1 MKEVKIG
8 IIGFGTVGS
17 GVAACLLKNGDVIAK
32 RSGIKLI
39 LAKIAD
45 LDIESD
51 RGVDVPKEILT
62 TDAHQLIKEV
72 DVVVELIGGTTIAK
86 DLILEA
92 LEQGKPVVTANKAL
106 LAEKGE
112 ELFAAAEKS
121 KADIYYEASVA
132 GGIPIIKALRE
143 GLVGNRINKIYGIMN
158 GTCNYILTRMER
170 ENVDFEPVLDDAQ
183 KLGYAEAE
191 PSLDIDG
198 YDTAHKAAI
207 LASLAYGE
215 WFGMEPVHVEG
226 IRDISLDDLK
236 YADELGYRIKLLA
249 IIKQVE
255 GDVQIRVHPTLVPKN
270 TLLADISGV
279 FNGIMVNGDTV
290 GDSLFYG
297 RGAGRD
303 ATASAVVA
311 DLVDVGLNLKF
322 GSDRRVPAFRIGPQF
337 KKLTPMESIE
347 SRYYLRFQVKD
358 KSGVIAKVAD
368 ILGKNQINISC
379 FIQRE
384 GQSKENVSLLILTH
398 NALES
403 SVNMAV
409 KKIEEMAEVRNKA
422 KIFRIED
429 M

>member
-17 GVAACLLKNGDVIAK
+17 GVAACILKNGDVIAK
-32 RSGIKLI
+32 RSGIKPI

-45 LDIESD
+45 IDIETD
-51 RGVDVPKEILT
+51 RGVDIPKEILT
-62 TDAHQLIKEV
+62 TDARQLIKEV
-72 DVVVELIGGTTIAK
+72 DVVVELVGGTTIAK
-86 DLILEA
+86 DFILEA

-106 LAEKGE
+106 LAEKGQ

-121 KADIYYEASVA
+121 EADIYYEASVA

-170 ENVDFEPVLDDAQ
+170 ENVDFEPVLIDAQ

-215 WFGMEPVHVEG
+215 WFGMEPIHVQG
-226 IRDISLDDLK
+226 IRDISLEDLK

-249 IIKQVE
+249 IIKQMD
-255 GDVQIRVHPTLVPKN
+255 GDVQIRVHPTLIPKN
-270 TLLADISGV
+270 TLLANISDV
-279 FNGIMVNGDTV
+279 FNGVMVNGDTV

-311 DLVDVGLNLKF
+311 DLIDVGLNLKF
-322 GSDRRVPAFRIGPQF
+322 GSHRRVPAFRIGPQF
-337 KKLTPMESIE
+337 KKLMRMEEIE
-347 SRYYLRFQVKD
+347 SRYYMRLQVQD
-358 KSGVIAKVAD
+358 KPGVIAKLAD
-368 ILGKNQINISC
+368 ILGKKDISISS

-384 GQSKENVSLLILTH
+384 RQSSKNVSLLILTH
-398 NALES
+398 SALES
-403 SVNMAV
+403 SVNEAV
-409 KKIEEMAEVRNKA
+409 ADIEKMSEVCGKV
-422 KIFRIED
+422 KLFRIED